1 MPKALQ
7 VLTGQATNPGTAVT
21 ALTANTGD
29 SFTVKN
35 ANSGSKVNLLD
46 AWAFTTTNLLLR
58 YRSPLLHDVAQN
70 ARLQPVASKSYP
82 LMNRHAGQQLQ
93 PQDPLIVEIT
103 GGAAETDAASL
114 LVYYEDLPGAA
125 ARLHDWS
132 EIAPLVKNLF
142 TVEVDLT
149 SSATTCNYSPTV
161 AINGSFDTFKRDRDY
176 AVLGYECGT
185 EGLTFGITG
194 SDTGNIRVGGPL
206 TALPF
211 LTRDWFI
218 RLNSDTGYPCIPVI
232 NSANVSAI
240 NCDVVAQATST
251 AYKVGV
257 HLAELSSTLPD
268 HGG

>member
-1 MPKALQ
+1 MGKALQ
-7 VLTGQATNPGTAVT
+7 VVTGQATNPSTTIT
-21 ALTANTGD
+21 ALTPNTGD

-35 ANSGSKVNLLD
+35 APLNSRIELLD

-58 YRSPLLHDVAQN
+58 YRSPLLHDLSQN

-82 LMNRHAGQQLQ
+82 LMNQHAGQILE

-103 GGAAETDAASL
+103 GGTAEVDAASL
-114 LVYYEDLPGAA
+114 LVHYENLPGAD
-125 ARLHDWS
+125 ARLFDWN
-132 EIAPLVKNLF
+132 EIQPLVEDLF

-149 SSATTCNYSPTV
+149 SSGTSCNYSPTV
-161 AINGSFDTFKRDRDY
+161 ALNASFDTFRRGMDY
-176 AVLGYECGT
+176 AILGYDCAT
-185 EGLTFGITG
+185 EGLTFGISG
-194 SDTGNIRVGGPL
+194 ADTANLRVGGPL

-218 RLNSDTGYPCIPVI
+218 RLNMNTGYPCVPVI
-232 NSANVSAI
+232 NSANVAAI

-257 HLAELSSTLPD
+257 HLALLNRTLPG
-268 HGG
+268 HSA